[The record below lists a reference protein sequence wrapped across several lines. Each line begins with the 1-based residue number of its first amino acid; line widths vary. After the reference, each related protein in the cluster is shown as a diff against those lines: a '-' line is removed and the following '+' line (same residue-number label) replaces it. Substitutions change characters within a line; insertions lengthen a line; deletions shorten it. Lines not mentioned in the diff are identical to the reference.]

1 MNRAF
6 KYVVVGVSSILVAL
20 ILAGSLVGQSQ
31 PVSEDPAA
39 PYRHLS
45 VYAEVFAKI
54 KSDYVEEPDMKNV
67 TLGAIN
73 GLLISIDP
81 FASYLNADQ
90 YKQYTK
96 GKELKRAAVG
106 LVLSRKYGYEIN
118 VVDAILGSPADK
130 AGISTGDIVESING
144 IQTRDMP
151 LAFAD
156 LLLEGDPGTTVD
168 LTVLRLRKPDPVTI
182 KLTRA
187 EIKSPPIVV
196 RMADNQTGLVQVYD
210 LSAGQAAQVAA
221 AVKEIEKRG
230 AKRLILDLR
239 HDAVSADEEGI
250 ALANLFLGKGTI
262 ATLQGQTMPKQSFE
276 ADPAK
281 VIFSGPM
288 VILTNRGTLGAA
300 EIAAAALVDGVLIVV
315 CLSTRL
321 RVCRNDRGLRTCRPG
336 TGSRLAPCLPT
347 SVRTVRTTPARAH
360 WLRSRTR
367 KRDGRR
373 ARRTPTRAHAA
384 MPTFRHLC
392 RATRQRAC
400 AAPQSTPRRGLPA
413 TAPPARPRRRARCAR
428 RSSRG
433 PVMLGPPAPWAAART
448 GARAGRHGAPRSKR
462 HRQA

>member
-1 MNRAF
+1 
-6 KYVVVGVSSILVAL
+6 
-20 ILAGSLVGQSQ
+20 
-31 PVSEDPAA
+31 
-39 PYRHLS
+39 
-45 VYAEVFAKI
+45 
-54 KSDYVEEPDMKNV
+54 
-67 TLGAIN
+67 
-73 GLLISIDP
+73 
-81 FASYLNADQ
+81 
-90 YKQYTK
+90 
-96 GKELKRAAVG
+96 

-288 VILTNRGTLGAA
+288 VILTNR
-300 EIAAAALVDGVLIVV
+300 
-315 CLSTRL
+315 
-321 RVCRNDRGLRTCRPG
+321 
-336 TGSRLAPCLPT
+336 
-347 SVRTVRTTPARAH
+347 ARWA
-360 WLRSRTR
+360 
-367 KRDGRR
+367 
-373 ARRTPTRAHAA
+373 
-384 MPTFRHLC
+384 
-392 RATRQRAC
+392 RQR
-400 AAPQSTPRRGLPA
+400 S
-413 TAPPARPRRRARCAR
+413 PRRRWWTNKRAQVVGERTFGDAAVR
-428 RSSRG
+428 KVIRTEDGGAVLLAVAKYYSPLG
-433 PVMLGPPAPWAAART
+433 KAFQETPVVPNSW
-448 GARAGRHGAPRSKR
+448 
-462 HRQA
+462 

>member
-6 KYVVVGVSSILVAL
+6 KYVVVGVSSLLVAL
-20 ILAGSLVGQSQ
+20 ILAGSLVGQSRQ
-31 PVSEDPAA
+31 AAEDPSA

-73 GLLISIDP
+73 GLLVSIDP

-90 YKQYTK
+90 YKQYFK
-96 GKELKRAAVG
+96 AKELKRAAWDW
-106 LVLSRKYGYEIN
+106 SSAASTAMKSMSWTRFS
-118 VVDAILGSPADK
+118 ARPADK
-130 AGISTGDIVESING
+130 ASFSTGDIIDSING

-168 LTVLRLRKPDPVTI
+168 VTVLRLRKPDPVTI

-230 AKRLILDLR
+230 AKRLMLDLR

-288 VILTNRGTLGAA
+288 VVLTNRGTLGAA
-300 EIAAAALVDGVLIVV
+300 EIAAAALVDNKRAQVVGERTFGDAAVRKVIRTEDGGAVLLAVAKYYSPLGKAFQETPVV
-315 CLSTRL
+315 PEFL
-321 RVCRNDRGLRTCRPG
+321 VNDIEGQPLEEEDVEPDQQ
-336 TGSRLAPCLPT
+336 A
-347 SVRTVRTTPARAH
+347 
-360 WLRSRTR
+360 
-367 KRDGRR
+367 
-373 ARRTPTRAHAA
+373 
-384 MPTFRHLC
+384 
-392 RATRQRAC
+392 
-400 AAPQSTPRRGLPA
+400 
-413 TAPPARPRRRARCAR
+413 APPARKP
-428 RSSRG
+428 G
-433 PVMLGPPAPWAAART
+433 EDPVLKKALDVLNGVAPVTAARSVAQPVT
-448 GARAGRHGAPRSKR
+448 APVPVTPTPESVKE
-462 HRQA
+462 QADPGKKKLP

>member
-96 GKELKRAAVG
+96 AKELKRAAVG

-210 LSAGQAAQVAA
+210 LSAGKAAQVAA

-288 VILTNRGTLGAA
+288 VVLTNRGTLGAA
-300 EIAAAALVDGVLIVV
+300 EIAAAALEDNKRAEVVGERTFGDAAVRKVIRTEDGGAVLLAVAKYYSPLGKAFQETPVV
-315 CLSTRL
+315 PEFL
-321 RVCRNDRGLRTCRPG
+321 VNDIEGQPLEEEDVEPDQQ
-336 TGSRLAPCLPT
+336 A
-347 SVRTVRTTPARAH
+347 
-360 WLRSRTR
+360 
-367 KRDGRR
+367 
-373 ARRTPTRAHAA
+373 
-384 MPTFRHLC
+384 
-392 RATRQRAC
+392 
-400 AAPQSTPRRGLPA
+400 
-413 TAPPARPRRRARCAR
+413 APPARKP
-428 RSSRG
+428 G
-433 PVMLGPPAPWAAART
+433 EDPVLKKALDVLNGVAPVTAARS
-448 GARAGRHGAPRSKR
+448 GAQPVTAPVPVAPTPESVKE
-462 HRQA
+462 QADPGKKKLP

>member
-31 PVSEDPAA
+31 PATEDPAA

-96 GKELKRAAVG
+96 AKELKRAAVG

-196 RMADNQTGLVQVYD
+196 RMADSQTGLVQVYD
-210 LSAGQAAQVAA
+210 LSAGKAAQVAA

-230 AKRLILDLR
+230 AKRLVLDLR
-239 HDAVSADEEGI
+239 HDAVSADDEGI
-250 ALANLFLGKGTI
+250 ALANLFLDKGTI
-262 ATLQGQTMPKQSFE
+262 ATLQGQKMPKQSFE
-276 ADPAK
+276 ADPTK

-288 VILTNRGTLGAA
+288 VVLTNRGTLGAA
-300 EIAAAALVDGVLIVV
+300 EIAAAALADNKRAQVVGERTFGDAAVRKIIRTEDGGAVLLAVAKYYSPMGKAFQDTPVV
-315 CLSTRL
+315 PEFL
-321 RVCRNDRGLRTCRPG
+321 VNDVEGQPLEEEEVETEQQTP
-336 TGSRLAPCLPT
+336 
-347 SVRTVRTTPARAH
+347 PARKPGEDPVLKKA
-360 WLRSRTR
+360 LDVLNGVAPVTAARST
-367 KRDGRR
+367 
-373 ARRTPTRAHAA
+373 AQPAVAPA
-384 MPTFRHLC
+384 PI
-392 RATRQRAC
+392 AP
-400 AAPQSTPRRGLPA
+400 APQSVKEQADPGKKKLP
-413 TAPPARPRRRARCAR
+413 
-428 RSSRG
+428 
-433 PVMLGPPAPWAAART
+433 
-448 GARAGRHGAPRSKR
+448 
-462 HRQA
+462 

>member
-6 KYVVVGVSSILVAL
+6 KYVVVGVSSILVTL
-20 ILAGSLVGQSQ
+20 ILAGSLVGQSRQ
-31 PVSEDPAA
+31 VAEDPAA

-73 GLLISIDP
+73 GLLVSIDP

-96 GKELKRAAVG
+96 AKELKRAGVG

-118 VVDAILGSPADK
+118 VVDAIPGSPAEK
-130 AGISTGDIVESING
+130 AGISTGDIVESINS

-196 RMADNQTGLVQVYD
+196 RMADSQTGLVQVHD
-210 LSAGQAAQVAA
+210 LSAGTAAQVAA

-230 AKRLILDLR
+230 AKRLVLDLR
-239 HDAVSADEEGI
+239 HDAVSTAEEGI
-250 ALANLFLGKGTI
+250 ALANLFLEKGTI
-262 ATLQGQTMPKQSFE
+262 ATLQGQKMPKQSFA
-276 ADPAK
+276 ADPSK
-281 VIFSGPM
+281 LIFSGPM
-288 VILTNRGTLGAA
+288 IVLTNRGTLGAA
-300 EIAAAALVDGVLIVV
+300 EIAAAALVDNKRAQVVGERTFGDAAVRKIIRTEDGGAVLLAVAKYYSPLGKAIQDTPVV
-315 CLSTRL
+315 PEFL
-321 RVCRNDRGLRTCRPG
+321 VNDVEGQPLEEEDVETEEQ
-336 TGSRLAPCLPT
+336 T
-347 SVRTVRTTPARAH
+347 
-360 WLRSRTR
+360 
-367 KRDGRR
+367 
-373 ARRTPTRAHAA
+373 
-384 MPTFRHLC
+384 
-392 RATRQRAC
+392 
-400 AAPQSTPRRGLPA
+400 
-413 TAPPARPRRRARCAR
+413 PPARKP
-428 RSSRG
+428 G
-433 PVMLGPPAPWAAART
+433 EDPVLKKALDVLNGNAPVSAANTAAQPLATPLPAD
-448 GARAGRHGAPRSKR
+448 
-462 HRQA
+462 RQRDLMQQHPEQGKKKLP

>member
-90 YKQYTK
+90 YKQYAK
-96 GKELKRAAVG
+96 AKELKRAAVG

-130 AGISTGDIVESING
+130 AGIATGDIVESING

-210 LSAGQAAQVAA
+210 LRAGQTAQVAA

-239 HDAVSADEEGI
+239 HDAVSADDEGI

-300 EIAAAALVDGVLIVV
+300 EIAAAALVDNKRAQVVGERTFGDAAVRKVIRTEDGGAVLLAVAKYYSPLGKAFQETPVV
-315 CLSTRL
+315 PEFL
-321 RVCRNDRGLRTCRPG
+321 VNDIEGQPLEEEDVEPDQQ
-336 TGSRLAPCLPT
+336 A
-347 SVRTVRTTPARAH
+347 
-360 WLRSRTR
+360 
-367 KRDGRR
+367 
-373 ARRTPTRAHAA
+373 
-384 MPTFRHLC
+384 
-392 RATRQRAC
+392 
-400 AAPQSTPRRGLPA
+400 
-413 TAPPARPRRRARCAR
+413 APPARKPGEDPVLKKALDVLNGVAPVTAARSGAQ
-428 RSSRG
+428 
-433 PVMLGPPAPWAAART
+433 PVAAPAPVT
-448 GARAGRHGAPRSKR
+448 PTPESVKE
-462 HRQA
+462 QADPGKKKLP

>member
-81 FASYLNADQ
+81 FASYLNSDQ

-96 GKELKRAAVG
+96 AKELKRAAVG

-156 LLLEGDPGTTVD
+156 LLLEGDPGTTID

-210 LSAGQAAQVAA
+210 LSAGTTAQVAA

-230 AKRLILDLR
+230 AKRLVLDLR
-239 HDAVSADEEGI
+239 RDGVSAD
-250 ALANLFLGKGTI
+250 LGTGTI

-288 VILTNRGTLGAA
+288 VVLTNRGTLGAA
-300 EIAAAALVDGVLIVV
+300 EIAAAALVDNKRAQVVGERTFGDAAVRKIIRTEDGGAVLLAVAKYYSPLGKAFQETPVV
-315 CLSTRL
+315 PEFL
-321 RVCRNDRGLRTCRPG
+321 VNDIEGQPLEEEDVEPDQQ
-336 TGSRLAPCLPT
+336 A
-347 SVRTVRTTPARAH
+347 
-360 WLRSRTR
+360 
-367 KRDGRR
+367 
-373 ARRTPTRAHAA
+373 
-384 MPTFRHLC
+384 
-392 RATRQRAC
+392 
-400 AAPQSTPRRGLPA
+400 
-413 TAPPARPRRRARCAR
+413 APPARKP
-428 RSSRG
+428 G
-433 PVMLGPPAPWAAART
+433 EDPVLKKALDVLNVAAPVTAARS
-448 GARAGRHGAPRSKR
+448 AGQAVVAPVPAAPSPDLVKE
-462 HRQA
+462 QADPGKKKLP